1 MRAAEAGEGSSLRA
15 ANQQPIENVQEI
27 VVPLGVKVRE
37 GQRRVCVAVAG
48 DDPRAKFFMRVCE
61 I

>member
-27 VVPLGVKVRE
+27 VVPLGVRE